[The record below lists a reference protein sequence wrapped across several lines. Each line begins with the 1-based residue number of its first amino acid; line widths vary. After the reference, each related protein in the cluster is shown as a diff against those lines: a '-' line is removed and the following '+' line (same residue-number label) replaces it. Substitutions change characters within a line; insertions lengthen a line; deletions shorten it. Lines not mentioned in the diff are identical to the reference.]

1 MKINR
6 LFDSIFWFAKNPLKD
21 THMKFWAAALPYIAT
36 AGMSLA
42 QSHFAGK
49 QADKQR
55 RRAEDQ
61 AKQDKLLASFGQ
73 QPTQRPQEYQQ
84 QGMAQK
90 LLSDPL
96 TQQLVG
102 GLVQKGQEK
111 LKPIPTGGS
120 GGAGVQAPQLPQS
133 PWVTKKPQYGNIGGN
148 SIGTYRFS

>member
-21 THMKFWAAALPYIAT
+21 THMGFLQAALPYIAS

-42 QSHFAGK
+42 QHHFAGK

-55 RRAEDQ
+55 RRADEQ

-73 QPTQRPQEYQQ
+73 QPTQGPQQYQE

-90 LLSDPL
+90 LLSDPI
-96 TQQLVG
+96 TQSLVG
-102 GLVQKGQEK
+102 ELVNKGQNK
-111 LKPIPTGGS
+111 LSQTPTGGMNDAARDAMRQS
-120 GGAGVQAPQLPQS
+120 YDFANAARRRPMFGG
-133 PWVTKKPQYGNIGGN
+133 
-148 SIGTYRFS
+148 

>member
-21 THMKFWAAALPYIAT
+21 THMKFWMAALPYIAG

-42 QSHFAGK
+42 QHHFGGK

-55 RRAEDQ
+55 RRQEEQGKKDR
-61 AKQDKLLASFGQ
+61 LMASFGQ
-73 QPTQRPQEYQQ
+73 QPAQRPQEYQQ

-96 TQQLVG
+96 TKSLVG
-102 GLVQKGQEK
+102 GLVQKGQNK
-111 LKPIPTGGS
+111 LSQTPTGGS
-120 GGAGVQAPQLPQS
+120 GGAGVQIPKMDQS
-133 PWVTKKPQYGNIGGN
+133 SWVNKKYGNIGGN
-148 SIGTYRFS
+148 SIGTYQFP

>member
-1 MKINR
+1 MINR
-6 LFDSIFWFAKNPLKD
+6 LFDSIFWFAKNPFKD
-21 THMKFWAAALPYIAT
+21 THMGFWAAALPYIAQ

-42 QSHFAGK
+42 QSHFGSK

-55 RRAEDQ
+55 RRADEQ

-73 QPTQRPQEYQQ
+73 QPTQRPQQYEE

-90 LLSDPL
+90 LLNDPI
-96 TQQLVG
+96 TKSLVG
-102 GLVQKGQEK
+102 ELVNKGQDK

-120 GGAGVQAPQLPQS
+120 GGAGVQMPQLPQS
-133 PWVTKKPQYGNIGGN
+133 SWATKKPQYGNIGGN

>member
-1 MKINR
+1 MINR

-21 THMKFWAAALPYIAT
+21 THMGFWAAALPYIAS

-42 QSHFAGK
+42 QHHFGGK
-49 QADKQR
+49 QAEKQR
-55 RRAEDQ
+55 RRADEQ

-73 QPTQRPQEYQQ
+73 QPTQRPQQYEE

-90 LLSDPL
+90 LLNDPI
-96 TQQLVG
+96 TKSLVG
-102 GLVQKGQEK
+102 ELVNKGQDK

-120 GGAGVQAPQLPQS
+120 GGAGVQMPQLPQS
-133 PWVTKKPQYGNIGGN
+133 SWATKKPQYGNIGGN